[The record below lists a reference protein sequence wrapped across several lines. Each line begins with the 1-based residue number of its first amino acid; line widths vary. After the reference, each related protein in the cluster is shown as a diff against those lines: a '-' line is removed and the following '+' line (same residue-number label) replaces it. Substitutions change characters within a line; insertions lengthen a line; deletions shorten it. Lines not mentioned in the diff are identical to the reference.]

1 MNVSVDIKPSAALAN
16 QLRNAR
22 VLPLRFLQGM
32 GKALNKSGPMIVGN
46 AVKYRFTS
54 ERGPFPV
61 SQNKLG
67 RVTGRLRQSITSTK
81 PQINTASNEIVMGFG
96 SNVKYFGVHEFGFS
110 GSVAVKAHARKN
122 GQQVRSHSRFIKI
135 AARRPMFTELDHDR
149 TLGIVFENARR
160 EIIKA
165 IDETEGGPA

>member
-1 MNVSVDIKPSAALAN
+1 MNVTVDIKPSEALAA

-22 VLPLRFLQGM
+22 VLPQRFLEGM
-32 GKALNKSGPMIVGN
+32 GRALNKSGPMIVGN
-46 AVKYRFTS
+46 AVKYRFTA
-54 ERGPFPV
+54 ERGPFPIGDA
-61 SQNKLG
+61 KLG
-67 RVTGRLRQSITSTK
+67 RVTGRLRQSITNTK
-81 PQINTASNEIVMGFG
+81 PQINTGSNEVTMGFG
-96 SNVKYFGVHEFGFS
+96 SNVKYFGVHEFGFD
-110 GSVAVKAHARKN
+110 GPVNVKAHQRK
-122 GQQVRSHSRFIKI
+122 GRPVRGHSRFIKI